1 MTVRPIST
9 EGYEKPESVAA
20 GAVPML
26 QWLKIADLVVDSAY
40 QRPITGKGRLNVDQ
54 IARSFSW
61 SCFSPVVVSPVEGG
75 KFAIID
81 GQHRTTAAAILGIEC
96 VPCQIV
102 IAAREEQAV
111 AFKAIN
117 ATTTPISQMALHAAA
132 LIAKEP
138 AAIQI
143 AHVCACADVELLRYP
158 VAVDK
163 QRPGQTM
170 AAGAIARCL
179 ERYGEATLIAAL
191 QCVTRTSNNKTGALS
206 ARMIKALCAVLH
218 GNSGWLDQRATL
230 LEAFDS
236 IDLMAIQKASA
247 LDGAVEKVGRIRA
260 MSDRIHVEL
269 SSTNARVHET
279 LLSTDRGAASTA
291 YLGVERRKDPR
302 QRFVAEAMIW
312 LGRSKLE
319 CTVRDLSVTGGGL
332 WVPDIFL
339 PTEFDVT
346 FANATRR
353 SIAIWRQADRMG
365 VQFVPAAPGG

>member
-1 MTVRPIST
+1 MRPIST
-9 EGYEKPESVAA
+9 EGFEKPESVVA
-20 GAVPML
+20 GAAPML
-26 QWLKIADLVVDSAY
+26 QWMKIADLVVDPAY
-40 QRPITGKGRLNVDQ
+40 QRPIIDKGRLNVDL

-81 GQHRTTAAAILGIEC
+81 GQHRTTAAAVLGIEC

-102 IAAREEQAV
+102 VAAREEQAA

-132 LIAKEP
+132 LVANEP
-138 AAIQI
+138 MAVQI

-158 VAVDK
+158 IAVDK
-163 QRPGQTM
+163 QSPGQTM

-179 ERYGEATLIAAL
+179 KHYGEVTLIMAL

-218 GNSGWLDQRATL
+218 GNPGCMDQGTALLDV
-230 LEAFDS
+230 FDS

-247 LDGAVEKVGRIRA
+247 VDGAAKKVGRVQA

-269 SSTNARVHET
+269 NGAGSTSPHRGTSLTPPPSPEGTAAR
-279 LLSTDRGAASTA
+279 G
-291 YLGVERRKDPR
+291 
-302 QRFVAEAMIW
+302 
-312 LGRSKLE
+312 
-319 CTVRDLSVTGGGL
+319 
-332 WVPDIFL
+332 
-339 PTEFDVT
+339 
-346 FANATRR
+346 
-353 SIAIWRQADRMG
+353 
-365 VQFVPAAPGG
+365 

>member
-1 MTVRPIST
+1 MRPISSA
-9 EGYEKPESVAA
+9 GFEKPQSVAA

-26 QWLKIADLVVDSAY
+26 QWMKIADLVVDPAY
-40 QRPITGKGRLNVDQ
+40 QRPFTDKGRLNVDR
-54 IARSFSW
+54 IAASFSW

-102 IAAREEQAV
+102 IAAQDEQAA

-132 LIAKEP
+132 LVANEP
-138 AAIQI
+138 SAIRI
-143 AHVCACADVELLRYP
+143 AHICARTDVELLRYP
-158 VAVDK
+158 IAVDK

-179 ERYGEATLIAAL
+179 EQYGETTLITAL

-206 ARMIKALCAVLH
+206 ARMIKTLCAVLH
-218 GNSGWLDQRATL
+218 GNPIWLDQGATL

-236 IDLMAIQKASA
+236 IDLMGIQDASA
-247 LDGAVEKVGRIRA
+247 VDVARKKVGRVQA

-269 SSTNARVHET
+269 NSAGLSRSRGKTSLTPSPSRENTAARW
-279 LLSTDRGAASTA
+279 G
-291 YLGVERRKDPR
+291 
-302 QRFVAEAMIW
+302 
-312 LGRSKLE
+312 
-319 CTVRDLSVTGGGL
+319 
-332 WVPDIFL
+332 
-339 PTEFDVT
+339 
-346 FANATRR
+346 
-353 SIAIWRQADRMG
+353 
-365 VQFVPAAPGG
+365 